1 MFGENFFEKRK
12 PTTEEIAKEVE
23 NWLRGK
29 EAEIMAG
36 TTQEEKE
43 MIDELINQ
51 DVLNQAQ

>member
-12 PTTEEIAKEVE
+12 PTTEEIAEEVE